1 MKQIK
6 MGHALLIFITALLP
20 MFGQVQNESL
30 RTKIEQIADR
40 ANGSV
45 GIVTV
50 PNGNHFVIVVFISN
64 STATE
69 SMCEMVI
76 AELLD
81 SKIVNPFRRGG
92 LKSTRMRRVVGGFA
106 ALRKVL
112 RNG

>member
-45 GIVTV
+45 GIVTF

-64 STATE
+64 STAQNR
-69 SMCEMVI
+69 CVKW
-76 AELLD
+76 LLLNFMILNSLILSAVED
-81 SKIVNPFRRGG
+81 
-92 LKSTRMRRVVGGFA
+92 
-106 ALRKVL
+106 
-112 RNG
+112 

>member
-1 MKQIK
+1 MKQIQ

-64 STATE
+64 STAQNR
-69 SMCEMVI
+69 CVKW
-76 AELLD
+76 LLLNFLILN
-81 SKIVNPFRRGG
+81 SLILSP
-92 LKSTRMRRVVGGFA
+92 A
-106 ALRKVL
+106 AD
-112 RNG
+112 